1 MELTGSNSSPGQ
13 VPRAQKDFRGSHV
26 EAALDGAKDVH
37 PSGEIIKLPCYC
49 PWKEHLFELEE
60 EKGTNPL
67 PKYALFEDLLRRVED
82 SGDSPHPQLVREP

>member
-1 MELTGSNSSPGQ
+1 M
-13 VPRAQKDFRGSHV
+13 

-67 PKYALFEDLLRRVED
+67 PKYALFEDPPARGGFRRFP
-82 SGDSPHPQLVREP
+82 SPPTRSRTVSRCRRRGEGFGTRRWTR